1 MKKLSLLLFSLFAVL
16 STSAQTVNIHF
27 KNGTTINLHEDLIE
41 SIDFSAVPAP
51 PTFTAGEAVDLGLS
65 VMWASCNL
73 GAQSPSESGGY
84 YSWGETSEKSKYY
97 EKDYAYYNASTT
109 EYTSIGEHIAGTD
122 YDAARVNLG
131 GGWRMPTRDQF
142 KELVDRCSWEWTQ
155 TEGINGYNI
164 TGPNGNS
171 IFLPAGGEKSYSDLD
186 YNNKEGRYFTDTEY
200 DNERV
205 YSLEFSSSSI
215 YFSFIMFEHKFCGCP
230 IRPIISYDEYNGT
243 TDYDDS
249 AVTTNISA
257 YFAGG
262 SIMSNGGTVLSG
274 SKLNF
279 YFKNGSSESV
289 QLTGICLVDGS
300 GTVGSNLLGEN
311 VTVSAGESAG
321 YTITLNSNMN
331 SPKCRFTYMY
341 NHHTYY
347 VEAEYQSMSFSAGRM
362 TELITEFK

>member
-1 MKKLSLLLFSLFAVL
+1 MKKLSLLLFSVFAVL
-16 STSAQTVNIHF
+16 SASAQTVNIHF

-51 PTFTAGEAVDLGLS
+51 PTITAGEAVDLGLS

-84 YSWGETSEKSKYY
+84 YSWGETSEKTEYSK
-97 EKDYAYYNASTT
+97 ENYAYYNASTT

-122 YDAARVNLG
+122 YDAAHVNLG
-131 GGWRMPTRDQF
+131 GGWMMPTNNQIN
-142 KELVDRCSWEWTQ
+142 ELIDKCTWEWMQ
-155 TEGINGYNI
+155 IEDINGYRI

-171 IFLPAGGEKSYSDLD
+171 IFLPAAGQKSNEYLLNENKVLRYWGDGDYKSEYGDCIISDAREIINHICQK
-186 YNNKEGRYFTDTEY
+186 YYGI
-200 DNERV
+200 
-205 YSLEFSSSSI
+205 S
-215 YFSFIMFEHKFCGCP
+215 
-230 IRPIISYDEYNGT
+230 IRPVISYDDYNGT

-249 AVTTNISA
+249 VVTTNISA
-257 YFAGG
+257 YYAGG

-289 QLTGICLVDGS
+289 QLTGICLVDGN
-300 GTVGSNLLGEN
+300 GNVGSNLLGEN